1 MIDDE
6 LKKQLEA
13 IQAPSGRP
21 KQTDQYKRSA
31 ISEGTASD
39 EQRATYILKKDSVEE
54 LKRIAKLT
62 RRKIKDVAQE
72 AIDDFIK
79 KHHNE

>member
-39 EQRATYILKKDSVEE
+39 ERRATYILKKDSVEE
-54 LKRIAKLT
+54 LKKIAKLT